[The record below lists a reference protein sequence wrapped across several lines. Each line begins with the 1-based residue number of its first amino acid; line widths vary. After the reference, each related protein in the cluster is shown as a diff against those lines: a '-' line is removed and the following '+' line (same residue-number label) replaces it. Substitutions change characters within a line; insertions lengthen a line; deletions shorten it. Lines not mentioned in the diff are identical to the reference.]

1 MQSVGTEIASQ
12 ASVGPTCLGTQTV
25 SWCSHQLFRKG
36 GGGERRE
43 GEGRKRMG
51 GREEGRKDTLY
62 SKNDYTREK
71 IINAFMASP
80 RPAACQG
87 ERNVLALGF
96 EKYLCT
102 FVLGHSGVPWMIGI
116 DPALEKNRIYSS
128 DMNGKGTTKYS
139 VCALTLK
146 ATGKTL
152 PA

>member
-1 MQSVGTEIASQ
+1 M
-12 ASVGPTCLGTQTV
+12 
-25 SWCSHQLFRKG
+25 
-36 GGGERRE
+36 
-43 GEGRKRMG
+43 
-51 GREEGRKDTLY
+51 
-62 SKNDYTREK
+62 
-71 IINAFMASP
+71 
-80 RPAACQG
+80 
-87 ERNVLALGF
+87 LALGF